1 MIYLVTKQTTLFES
15 ENYKIISVEESLRL
29 LNSLNI
35 VGLDTETSGL
45 DPWTKELKSI
55 QLGNYD
61 NQVVI
66 DTTTIHPTLY
76 KEYLECDWLFIGW
89 NLKFD

>member
-35 VGLDTETSGL
+35 VGLDTETTGFQ
-45 DPWTKELKSI
+45 K
-55 QLGNYD
+55 
-61 NQVVI
+61 V
-66 DTTTIHPTLY
+66 
-76 KEYLECDWLFIGW
+76 
-89 NLKFD
+89 

>member
-35 VGLDTETSGL
+35 VGLDTETAGL

-55 QLGNYD
+55 QLGQSSGNRYNNYRSY
-61 NQVVI
+61 I
-66 DTTTIHPTLY
+66 I
-76 KEYLECDWLFIGW
+76 
-89 NLKFD
+89 